1 MTPNSAAWPRN
12 ALTRLRGFAHFEGVC
27 SLFINEMDEKV
38 FTTSGG
44 AGDGGGGD
52 FGRRLRRQL
61 QLELLDQQ
69 LEFRLG
75 LGVTGQQ
82 QLAPVGRRQMDI
94 DHLHGGEFR
103 QCATRGQAWRQG
115 MQTALQGDL

>member
-1 MTPNSAAWPRN
+1 
-12 ALTRLRGFAHFEGVC
+12 
-27 SLFINEMDEKV
+27 MDEKV

-44 AGDGGGGD
+44 VGDGGGGD

-75 LGVTGQQ
+75 LGVAGQQ
-82 QLAPVGRRQMDI
+82 QLASISGRQMDI
-94 DHLHGGEFR
+94 DHLDGGEFL
-103 QCATRGQAWRQG
+103 QCAARGQPGRQG
-115 MQTALQGDL
+115 VQTAL